1 MKENKAQ
8 IQKAEKKV
16 IETALRHHIRP
27 RCELNCAADAR
38 FYLDLGVKDFSLGL
52 EMRVLQTFLSKE
64 GDELLN
70 LMAAHGI
77 IR

>member
-1 MKENKAQ
+1 MKENKARVQ
-8 IQKAEKKV
+8 EAEKKV
-16 IETALRHHIRP
+16 IETALRHHIHP
-27 RCELNCAADAR
+27 RCEYAR

-77 IR
+77 IRR